1 MAMNYLDQLDQ
12 MLDANFRIVSIETYD
27 PERVTD
33 LFTQLSR
40 FSNKAFY
47 LWEQAT
53 GLHRIGASHI
63 KIPRTVSAK
72 ELLDH
77 IEGCKHFGVFILR
90 DFNAALEDEK
100 NIQYLMK
107 IAAGEINKVVV
118 LLNDFIDLPSALKP
132 FTLRSKHQLR
142 QAG

>member
-1 MAMNYLDQLDQ
+1 MNYLDQLDQ

-47 LWEQAT
+47 LWHDGQ

-63 KIPRTVSAK
+63 KIPRTNDAK
-72 ELLDH
+72 ELLAH
-77 IEGCKHFGVFILR
+77 IESSKHFGVYILR
-90 DFNAALEDEK
+90 DFNKAMENDK
-100 NIQYLMK
+100 NVQSLLK
-107 IAAGEINKVVV
+107 IASGDVNKVVV
-118 LLNDFIDLPSALKP
+118 LLSDFIDLPKALKP
-132 FTLRSKHQLR
+132 FTMRSKHQMR
-142 QAG
+142 QAV

>member
-1 MAMNYLDQLDQ
+1 MNYLDQLDQ

-47 LWEQAT
+47 LWQPTQA
-53 GLHRIGASHI
+53 LHRIGASHI
-63 KIPRTVSAK
+63 TIPRTSTAR
-72 ELLDH
+72 ELLTH
-77 IEGCKHFGVFILR
+77 IESSKHFGVYILR
-90 DFNAALEDEK
+90 DFNQSLEDEK
-100 NIQYLMK
+100 NIQALMK
-107 IAAGEINKVVV
+107 IASGDVSKVVV
-118 LLNDFIDLPSALKP
+118 LLSDFIDLPKGLKP
-132 FTLRSKHQLR
+132 FTLRSKHQMR

>member
-1 MAMNYLDQLDQ
+1 MNYLDQLDQ

-27 PERVTD
+27 PDRVTD

-47 LWEQAT
+47 MWEDKE

-63 KIPRTVSAK
+63 KIPRTSPSK
-72 ELLDH
+72 EVLNH
-77 IEGCKHFGVFILR
+77 IEGSKHFGVYILR
-90 DFNAALEDEK
+90 DFNDALEDEK

-107 IAAGEINKVVV
+107 IASGDINKVVV
-118 LLNDFIDLPSALKP
+118 LLSDFINLPKALKP
-132 FTLRSKHQLR
+132 FTLRSKHQMR

>member
-1 MAMNYLDQLDQ
+1 MNYLDQLDQ

-27 PERVTD
+27 PERVAN

-47 LWEQAT
+47 LWEDAE

-63 KIPRTVSAK
+63 KIPRTASAR
-72 ELLDH
+72 ELLAH
-77 IEGCKHFGVFILR
+77 INSSKHFGVYILR
-90 DFNAALEDEK
+90 DFNEWLNDEK
-100 NIQYLMK
+100 NIQQILR
-107 IAAGEINKVVV
+107 IASGDINKVIV
-118 LLNDFIDLPSALKP
+118 LLSDFIDLPQALKP
-132 FTLRSKHQLR
+132 FTLRSKHQMR

>member
-1 MAMNYLDQLDQ
+1 MNYLDQLDQ

-47 LWEQAT
+47 LWQPT
-53 GLHRIGASHI
+53 QSLHRIGASHI
-63 KIPRTVSAK
+63 TIPRTTTAR
-72 ELLDH
+72 ELLTH
-77 IEGCKHFGVFILR
+77 IESSKHFGVYVLR
-90 DFNAALEDEK
+90 DFNELLQDDK
-100 NIQYLMK
+100 NIQSLMK
-107 IAAGEINKVVV
+107 IASGDISKVVV
-118 LLNDFIDLPSALKP
+118 LLSDFIDLPKGLKP
-132 FTLRSKHQLR
+132 FTLRSKHQMR

>member
-1 MAMNYLDQLDQ
+1 MNYLDQLDH
-12 MLDANFRIVSIETYD
+12 MLDANFRLVSIETYD

-47 LWEQAT
+47 LWEANQ

-63 KIPRTVSAK
+63 KIPRTVEPR
-72 ELLDH
+72 ELLTH
-77 IEGCKHFGVFILR
+77 IDSSKHYGVYILR
-90 DFNAALEDEK
+90 DFNASLEDEK
-100 NIQYLMK
+100 NIQSLIK
-107 IAAGEINKVVV
+107 IASGDVNKVVV
-118 LLNDFIDLPSALKP
+118 LLSDFIDLPKSLKP
-132 FTLRSKHQLR
+132 FTLRSKHQMR

>member
-1 MAMNYLDQLDQ
+1 MNYLDQLDQ

-27 PERVTD
+27 PQRVTD

-47 LWEQAT
+47 YWENNL

-63 KIPRTVSAK
+63 KIPRTALEK
-72 ELLDH
+72 ELLAH
-77 IEGCKHFGVFILR
+77 IEASKHFGVYILR
-90 DFNAALEDEK
+90 DFNKALEDEK
-100 NIQYLMK
+100 NIQHLMR
-107 IAAGEINKVVV
+107 IASGDVNKVVV
-118 LLNDFIDLPSALKP
+118 LLSDFINLPKALAP
-132 FTLRSKHQLR
+132 FTLRSKHQMR

>member
-1 MAMNYLDQLDQ
+1 MNYLDQLDQ

-27 PERVTD
+27 PERVAD

-47 LWEQAT
+47 LWEGDE

-63 KIPRTVSAK
+63 KIPRTATPR
-72 ELLDH
+72 ELLAH
-77 IEGCKHFGVFILR
+77 IEASKHFGVYILR
-90 DFNAALEDEK
+90 DFNAQLTDEK
-100 NIQYLMK
+100 NIRHFLK
-107 IAAGEINKVVV
+107 IASGEVSKVVV
-118 LLNDFIDLPSALKP
+118 LLSDFIDLPKSLKP
-132 FTLRSKHQLR
+132 FTLRSKHQMR

>member
-1 MAMNYLDQLDQ
+1 MNYLDQLDQ

-47 LWEQAT
+47 YWENEA

-63 KIPRTVSAK
+63 KIPRTGPAR
-72 ELLDH
+72 ELLAH
-77 IEGCKHFGVFILR
+77 IDASKHFGVYILR
-90 DFNAALEDEK
+90 DFNEHLENEK
-100 NIQYLMK
+100 NIQNLLR
-107 IAAGEINKVVV
+107 IASGDVNKVVV
-118 LLNDFIDLPSALKP
+118 LLADFIKLPKALVP
-132 FTLRSKHQLR
+132 FTLRSKHQMR

>member
-1 MAMNYLDQLDQ
+1 MNYLDQLDQ
-12 MLDANFRIVSIETYD
+12 MLDANFRIVSVETYD

-47 LWEQAT
+47 MWENNQ

-63 KIPRTVSAK
+63 KIPRTASAK
-72 ELLDH
+72 ELLNH
-77 IEGCKHFGVFILR
+77 IEGSKHFGVYILR
-90 DFNAALEDEK
+90 DFNEDLQDEK
-100 NIQYLMK
+100 NIQSLLK
-107 IAAGEINKVVV
+107 IASGDLNKVVV
-118 LLNDFIDLPSALKP
+118 LLGDFVKLPKALKP
-132 FTLRSKHQLR
+132 FTMRSKHQMR

>member
-1 MAMNYLDQLDQ
+1 MNYLDQLDQ

-47 LWEQAT
+47 MWEQEQ

-63 KIPRTVSAK
+63 KIPRTGPAK
-72 ELLDH
+72 ELLNH
-77 IEGCKHFGVFILR
+77 IESSKHFGVYILR
-90 DFNAALEDEK
+90 DFNDALEEEK
-100 NIQYLMK
+100 NIQLLMK
-107 IAAGEINKVVV
+107 IASGDINKVVV
-118 LLNDFIDLPSALKP
+118 LLSDFIKLPKALKP
-132 FTLRSKHQLR
+132 FTLRSKHQMR

>member
-1 MAMNYLDQLDQ
+1 MNYLDQLDQ
-12 MLDANFRIVSIETYD
+12 MLDANFRLVSIETYD

-47 LWEQAT
+47 LWQPDT

-63 KIPRTVSAK
+63 TIPRTSSAR
-72 ELLDH
+72 ELMTH
-77 IEGCKHFGVFILR
+77 IEGSKHFGVYILR
-90 DFNAALEDEK
+90 DFNKSLEDDK
-100 NIQYLMK
+100 NIQSLMK
-107 IAAGEINKVVV
+107 IASGDISKVVV
-118 LLNDFIDLPSALKP
+118 LLSDFIDLPKGLKP
-132 FTLRSKHQLR
+132 FTLRSKHQMR

>member
-1 MAMNYLDQLDQ
+1 MNYLDQLDQ

-47 LWEQAT
+47 LWQPEQ

-63 KIPRTVSAK
+63 TIPRTNSAR
-72 ELLDH
+72 ELLTH
-77 IEGCKHFGVFILR
+77 IEGSKHFGVYIIR
-90 DFNAALEDEK
+90 DFNASLEDEK
-100 NIQYLMK
+100 NIQALMK
-107 IAAGEINKVVV
+107 IACGEVSKVVV
-118 LLNDFIDLPSALKP
+118 LLGDFIDLPKSLKP
-132 FTLRSKHQLR
+132 FTLRSKHQMR
-142 QAG
+142 QAV

>member
-1 MAMNYLDQLDQ
+1 MNYLDQLDQ

-27 PERVTD
+27 PERVAD

-47 LWEQAT
+47 LWQPDK

-63 KIPRTVSAK
+63 TIPRTTSAR
-72 ELLDH
+72 ELLTH
-77 IEGCKHFGVFILR
+77 IESSKHFGVYILR
-90 DFNAALEDEK
+90 DFNQSLEDDK
-100 NIQYLMK
+100 NVQTLMK
-107 IAAGEINKVVV
+107 IASSDDDKVIV
-118 LLNDFIDLPSALKP
+118 LLSDFIDLPKGLGP
-132 FTLRSKHQLR
+132 FTLRSKHQMR

>member
-1 MAMNYLDQLDQ
+1 MNYLDQLDQ

-47 LWEQAT
+47 LWQSSQ

-63 KIPRTVSAK
+63 TIPRTGSAR
-72 ELLDH
+72 EILSH
-77 IEGCKHFGVFILR
+77 IDSSKHFGVYILR
-90 DFNAALEDEK
+90 DFNQAMEDEK
-100 NIQYLMK
+100 NIQSLMK
-107 IAAGEINKVVV
+107 IASGDVNKVVV
-118 LLNDFIDLPSALKP
+118 LLSDFIDLPKALKP
-132 FTLRSKHQLR
+132 FTLRSKHQMR

>member
-1 MAMNYLDQLDQ
+1 MNYLDQLDQ

-47 LWEQAT
+47 LWQPTQA
-53 GLHRIGASHI
+53 LHRIGASHI
-63 KIPRTVSAK
+63 TIPRTSTAR
-72 ELLDH
+72 ELLTH
-77 IEGCKHFGVFILR
+77 IESSKHFGVYILR
-90 DFNAALEDEK
+90 DFNQSLEDEK
-100 NIQYLMK
+100 NIQALMK
-107 IAAGEINKVVV
+107 IASGDISKVVV
-118 LLNDFIDLPSALKP
+118 LLSDFIDLPKGLKP
-132 FTLRSKHQLR
+132 FTLRSKHQMR

>member
-1 MAMNYLDQLDQ
+1 MNYLDQLDQ

-47 LWEQAT
+47 YWENEA

-63 KIPRTVSAK
+63 KIPRTGPAN
-72 ELLDH
+72 ELLAH
-77 IEGCKHFGVFILR
+77 IDASKHFGVYIIR
-90 DFNAALEDEK
+90 DFNEYLESEK
-100 NIQYLMK
+100 NIQTLMR
-107 IAAGEINKVVV
+107 IASGDINKVVV
-118 LLNDFIDLPSALKP
+118 LLGDFVNLPKALVP
-132 FTLRSKHQLR
+132 FTLRSKHQMR

>member
-1 MAMNYLDQLDQ
+1 MNYLDQLDQ
-12 MLDANFRIVSIETYD
+12 MLDANFRIVSMETYD

-47 LWEQAT
+47 MWENGT

-63 KIPRTVSAK
+63 KIPRTVIPK
-72 ELLDH
+72 ELLEH
-77 IEGCKHFGVFILR
+77 VESCKHFGVFILR
-90 DFNAALEDEK
+90 DFNKALSDEK
-100 NIQYLMK
+100 TVQMLLR
-107 IAAGEINKVVV
+107 IAAGEVNKVVV
-118 LLNDFIDLPSALKP
+118 LLSDFIDLPAPLKP
-132 FTLRSKHQLR
+132 FTLRSKHQMR